1 MSRIG
6 QRQPPLNSG
15 TAHPLTN
22 RGWTRIYGAYGQANT
37 PEITAPSIHHQLT
50 YNHDSSAIIASL
62 TSIVTPLDHNATSTY
77 AYDANGKSP
86 YPLPLAPTVPA
97 VHDYDTYLH
106 TPKSPDL
113 PSILPP
119 APTTQTA
126 TLYPYDDWINPTAP
140 NSYPCHPFVESQ
152 GKEYGFRYY
161 EPLTGRW
168 LNRDPIEERGGLN
181 LYAFV
186 GNDGVG
192 RLDLFGLYC
201 SGYTPRPRLIA
212 LDSDWE
218 KSIEVIGGRISIPG
232 FGSEGY
238 GAIQVKVWMVA
249 EARIP
254 CQPPD
259 GKWNSCCFIEGEV
272 AYWQRISFD
281 RIWQPVGLGPLPP
294 GFGSIADGIA
304 QVVVELISNLS
315 EAYRIPNTDIQAIAD
330 FFNSVDEPPQDRWI
344 HYWKG
349 PSPTDPDNCVEP

>member
-6 QRQPPLNSG
+6 PRKTLLTSGNVHPP
-15 TAHPLTN
+15 TD
-22 RGWTRIYGAYGQANT
+22 RGWGRVYDVPGQITTPRIAARTPHYQPAYN
-37 PEITAPSIHHQLT
+37 
-50 YNHDSSAIIASL
+50 YDSCTIGVSL
-62 TSIVTPLDHNATSTY
+62 TSIATLVDLEATSTY
-77 AYDANGKSP
+77 TYDANQKSP
-86 YPLPLAPTVPA
+86 CSEPLVPSVAPF
-97 VHDYDTYLH
+97 HDYDTYLH
-106 TPKSPDL
+106 TPKSPSH
-113 PSILPP
+113 PGILPL

-140 NSYPCHPFVESQ
+140 NSYPCHPFVKSQ